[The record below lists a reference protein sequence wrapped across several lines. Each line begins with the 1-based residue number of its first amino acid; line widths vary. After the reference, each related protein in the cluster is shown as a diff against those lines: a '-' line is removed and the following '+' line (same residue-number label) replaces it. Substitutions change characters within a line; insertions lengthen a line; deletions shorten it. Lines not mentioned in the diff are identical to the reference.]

1 MSEQIELK
9 RVGGPLTFKQAMSS
23 LLGRGAMVQPLE
35 KCAYALVF
43 RKDELHMVNDPLCDP
58 ARFLAEWAHDYAMS
72 HWYIVEEVKRPFL
85 DDVRRAA
92 KERGVEVRD
101 LSLSGTDRV
110 HLEKGGIVIGC
121 VAELGQAYTTALRI
135 LESGVF
141 DDN

>member
-9 RVGGPLTFKQAMSS
+9 RVGEPLTFKQAMSA

-72 HWYIVEEVKRPFL
+72 PWYIVEEVKGPTF
-85 DDVRRAA
+85 DDVRRVA
-92 KERGVEVRD
+92 E
-101 LSLSGTDRV
+101 
-110 HLEKGGIVIGC
+110 EKGVDACQVGGLYIRLRKEGHFVDC
-121 VAELGQAYTTALRI
+121 SLNAPQAYARALKI
-135 LESGVF
+135 LKSGVF